1 MSIPIL
7 RRQVLFGDRLP
18 VLEMRG
24 NPIPDFVLLEEEG
37 ESGEGEG
44 EDSSR
49 EEQVL
54 NIFGTVLAKQPA
66 EVVGEVCED
75 L

>member
-7 RRQVLFGDRLP
+7 RRQVLLGDRLP

-24 NPIPDFVLLEEEG
+24 NPIPDFVLLVEEG

-44 EDSSR
+44 EDSSG